1 LRRERSNV
9 GARIA
14 AGLCVL
20 IQATTF
26 AATEAPDDLT
36 QALEAI
42 RKKHDLPALA
52 AAIVTPD
59 GATQIVATGV
69 RKAGRPTRVT
79 TQDRWHLGSDTKV
92 MTATLA
98 GTFVAEGKLS
108 WDTKLPALFPE
119 LASRI
124 TPELRDVTFADLLT
138 HRAGLIENL
147 PWSDIAAQGGSLQKQ
162 RARAARMLLTT
173 RPEHSVGTHNYSN
186 AGYVLAGEILERIG
200 GKSWEELI
208 TERVF
213 RPLGMKTAGFGGVGT
228 PGRVDQPWGHEK
240 DGRPVLHNGPL
251 ADNPAV
257 MGPAGTVH
265 ASIEDW
271 AKFLADQLRGA
282 SGQKAL
288 LPPAVYAAIQTP
300 PAGETYAFGWGV
312 QRRPWAGGKVLTHAG
327 SNTMNL
333 AICWLAPRRQ
343 FGVLACAN
351 QAGPAASAACDEAV
365 QLMIRRQSSL
375 ASTGSVTSTP

>member
-1 LRRERSNV
+1 MKRSRRFFRFSV
-9 GARIA
+9 IAWIGAWFPIA
-14 AGLCVL
+14 G
-20 IQATTF
+20 F
-26 AATEAPDDLT
+26 AADAVPDDVT
-36 QALEAI
+36 GALETI
-42 RKKHDLPALA
+42 RKTHGIPALA

-59 GATQIVATGV
+59 GAAEVVATGV
-69 RKAGRPTRVT
+69 RKAGRPIRVT
-79 TQDRWHLGSDTKV
+79 TGDLWHLGSDTKV

-108 WDTKLPALFPE
+108 WDAKLPALFPE

-124 TPELRDVTFADLLT
+124 SPQLRDVTFADLLT

-147 PWSDIAAQGGSLQKQ
+147 PWSDIAEQGGSLQKQ
-162 RARAARMLLTT
+162 RARAAKILLTS
-173 RPEHSVGTHNYSN
+173 PPDYPVGSHHYSN
-186 AGYVLAGEILERIG
+186 AGYVLAGAILERIG

-208 TERVF
+208 TERIF
-213 RPLGMKTAGFGGVGT
+213 RPLDMKTAGFGGVGT
-228 PGRVDQPWGHEK
+228 PGRVDEPWGHGE
-240 DGRPVLHNGPL
+240 DGRPVPRNGPQ

-288 LPPAVYAAIQTP
+288 LPPAIYADIQTP
-300 PAGETYAFGWGV
+300 PPGETYAFGWGV

-365 QLMIRRQSSL
+365 QLLIRRHSAPAPSAP
-375 ASTGSVTSTP
+375 ASKP